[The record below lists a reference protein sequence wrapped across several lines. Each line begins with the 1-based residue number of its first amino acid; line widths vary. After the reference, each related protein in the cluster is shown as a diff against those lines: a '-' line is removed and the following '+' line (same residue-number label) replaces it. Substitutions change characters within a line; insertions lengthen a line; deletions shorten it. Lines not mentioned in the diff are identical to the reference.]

1 MCYYIF
7 IFWYIS
13 IHIFLE
19 DQLLGLRI
27 LFRCSSDVCKLRID
41 FDTMVL
47 ADPFSVSDDT
57 SVIFAFLD
65 FTRSLVYEILI
76 WSQCVCTLHWYIC
89 FLVNLNLDI
98 EHLVWS
104 WRDKNRYISDF
115 CVCVIMSLAPSS
127 LSSSG
132 SLSQFQIFNL
142 APTLFSVK
150 SEICFQNQ
158 INSRRL
164 PHWHLD
170 CHKSRRINTSRWLY
184 HHLFHLVTTLTAV

>member
-1 MCYYIF
+1 MQQRCVQVEDWLWHNGLGRPIFSEWWHICNFCFFRFHKIFGVWNTDLITMCLH
-7 IFWYIS
+7 S
-13 IHIFLE
+13 
-19 DQLLGLRI
+19 
-27 LFRCSSDVCKLRID
+27 
-41 FDTMVL
+41 
-47 ADPFSVSDDT
+47 A
-57 SVIFAFLD
+57 
-65 FTRSLVYEILI
+65 LVHL
-76 WSQCVCTLHWYIC
+76 

-184 HHLFHLVTTLTAV
+184 HHLFHLVTTLTAYLRK